1 CSFPLKNDALTR
13 RCDGATLIQIKIKVS
28 VPPVS
33 GQGEEKLERPLVENR
48 SITSCG
54 SNFNSY
60 LCSSGHV
67 CVCVCVCVCCFV
79 IVPHHSQPFCLCNS
93 PKLSTGYP
101 LQEEQIVTII
111 ICVILLI
118 IGLAGALYFCCS
130 FRHSR
135 SRRVTEE
142 SRRVKP
148 SCCICCWIPSGF
160 LR

>member
-1 CSFPLKNDALTR
+1 MGNSKISALFSMIGVMLIWPHVFTKSISP
-13 RCDGATLIQIKIKVS
+13 TLQTTENS
-28 VPPVS
+28 TLSP

-60 LCSSGHV
+60 CMNNGICMLLV
-67 CVCVCVCVCCFV
+67 ELNE
-79 IVPHHSQPFCLCNS
+79 HHCKCKEGFHGPRCNS

-118 IGLAGALYFCCS
+118 IGLAGALYFCCRYKKNKFS
-130 FRHSR
+130 PQQKQTGYRG
-135 SRRVTEE
+135 VQE
-142 SRRVKP
+142 S
-148 SCCICCWIPSGF
+148 
-160 LR
+160 